1 MKHRIFVLWIFVAVM
16 CVQAVA
22 QMNITNVELTDVE
35 GKTHRLSD
43 FKGKYVYVDLW
54 ASWCGPCNMEIPYMQ
69 ELERTLDNELVVFVA
84 ISIDEDARS
93 WKAALTR
100 NKMTGH
106 QFIAPAELPIL
117 LRLRSIPRY
126 MILDKE
132 GKVLYSNAPRP
143 SSGLVIKKI
152 LSELK

>member
-1 MKHRIFVLWIFVAVM
+1 MKQRLLILWIFVAVV
-16 CVQAVA
+16 CGQAVA
-22 QMNITNVELTDVE
+22 QMSITNVALTDVA

-43 FKGKYVYVDLW
+43 FKGKYVYIDLW
-54 ASWCGPCNMEIPYMQ
+54 ASWCGPCNMEIPYLQ
-69 ELERTLDNELVVFVA
+69 ELERTLDNDMVEFVA
-84 ISIDEDARS
+84 ISIDEDVRA
-93 WKAALTR
+93 WKATLTR

-106 QFIAPAELPIL
+106 QFIAPSELPIL
-117 LRLRSIPRY
+117 LKLRSIPRY

-143 SSGLVIKKI
+143 SSGAIIKKI

>member
-1 MKHRIFVLWIFVAVM
+1 MKQRLLILCFFVAVM

-22 QMNITNVELTDVE
+22 QMSVTNVELTDVE

-69 ELERTLDNELVVFVA
+69 DLERTLDNEMVVFVA
-84 ISIDEDARS
+84 ISIDEDVRS

-100 NKMTGH
+100 NRMAGH
-106 QFIAPAELPIL
+106 QFIAPPELPVL

-143 SSGLVIKKI
+143 SSGPVIRKI

>member
-1 MKHRIFVLWIFVAVM
+1 MKQRLLILWIFVTVM

-22 QMNITNVELTDVE
+22 QMSIINVQ
-35 GKTHRLSD
+35 LSD
-43 FKGKYVYVDLW
+43 VNGEKHQLSDYKGKYVYVDLW
-54 ASWCGPCNMEIPYMQ
+54 ASWCGPCNMEIPYLQ
-69 ELERTLDNELVVFVA
+69 ELERTLDNDEVEFVA
-84 ISIDEDARS
+84 ISIDEDVRS

-106 QFIAPAELPIL
+106 QFIAPSELPIL

-143 SSGLVIKKI
+143 SSGAIIKKI